1 MITQS
6 TSASARRIF
15 PLVMAALVLAG
26 CAAGKPL
33 LTEHLDERTGVTITF
48 LDAPLTLA
56 RDAPDLA
63 VGSRDYAFVGP
74 VEVNRMGQR
83 SYYLWIGMAS
93 TVDRGRA
100 REAPLEP
107 IALSMFVR
115 GVPLVIEL
123 DRWEDDQ
130 EQPFYGTAVPVYSTH
145 RAAVSLDVIKLLAGE
160 ETLRIGLADEADTW
174 QYSTWNGT
182 PEAWLAFT
190 EWPADM
196 PTSREAYSRRR

>member
-1 MITQS
+1 MIIHS
-6 TSASARRIF
+6 TSASARRNF
-15 PLVMAALVLAG
+15 LLVMAALILTG
-26 CAAGKPL
+26 CAAGKPI

-48 LDAPLTLA
+48 LDAPLTLT

-74 VEVNRMGQR
+74 VEVNRMGKR
-83 SYYLWIGMAS
+83 SYFLWIGMAS
-93 TVDRGRA
+93 TVDRGRT

-107 IALSMFVR
+107 IALSMFIR

-123 DRWEDDQ
+123 DHWESDQ
-130 EQPFYGTAVPVYSTH
+130 EQPYYGTAVPVHSTH

-160 ETLRIGLADEADTW
+160 ETLRIGLADETDIW
-174 QYSTWNGT
+174 QFSTWNGT
-182 PEAWLAFT
+182 PQAWLALA

-196 PTSREAYSRRR
+196 PTNPEAYSRRR